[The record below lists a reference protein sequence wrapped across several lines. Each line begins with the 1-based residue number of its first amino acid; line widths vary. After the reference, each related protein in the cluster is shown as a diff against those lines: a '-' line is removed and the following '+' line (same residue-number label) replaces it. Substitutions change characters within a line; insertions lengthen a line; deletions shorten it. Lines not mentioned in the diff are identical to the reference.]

1 MALLT
6 TFILKDDQIQC
17 HGIRLVIPDIIK
29 KVPSSITLNPNLR
42 PVSTHAVLWY
52 LLVHP
57 AGESMR

>member
-6 TFILKDDQIQC
+6 TFILKDVQ
-17 HGIRLVIPDIIK
+17 IRLVIPDIIK